1 MTSLNKGILMN
12 IHSQVR
18 KELGNAGHYF
28 DVDPFQINLYDS
40 FQSQQKNKM
49 IPETIQILKSKNKDK
64 KHKKITLGT
73 TKETKETKE
82 TKDTKT
88 NKSLPT
94 PHLKDNPL
102 LQSSPPLQDNP
113 ALKTIHITNI
123 IPDKD
128 KGDIQL

>member
-40 FQSQQKNKM
+40 FQSHHKKNKM

-64 KHKKITLGT
+64 KHKKITLGHT
-73 TKETKETKE
+73 DMKPENKTK
-82 TKDTKT
+82 
-88 NKSLPT
+88 KSLST
-94 PHLKDNPL
+94 TL
-102 LQSSPPLQDNP
+102 PLQDNP
-113 ALKTIHITNI
+113 SLQPASLQDNPSLKTIHITNM